1 MTGEISLRGLVLPVG
16 GIKEKVL
23 AALHAGIETV
33 LLPARNR
40 KDFEEIP
47 EQAREGLRFR
57 WIETVD
63 DLVREAIEPVPGKGK
78 GKRGKRP
85 RLAAKGRR

>member
-23 AALHAGIETV
+23 AALQAGIATV

-40 KDFEEIP
+40 KDLEEIP
-47 EQAREGLRFR
+47 DEARKRLTFV
-57 WIETVD
+57 WLETVD
-63 DLVREAIEPVPGKGK
+63 DALRAAMGFEAAAPREIGVT
-78 GKRGKRP
+78 
-85 RLAAKGRR
+85 